1 MGSLKKPNRKSA
13 PDDDRRLWTQ
23 PALDQMLNAMLQVN
37 DPAEFVR
44 GCKALSDAEDR
55 GTDTAH
61 SPMSGA
67 EPVKMKLWKL
77 ATRYD
82 ATDYQAT
89 DCRID
94 RKGMLFTWM
103 ENDMLDDAFN
113 PAKDGA
119 ARERPPT
126 VQYIARLLNRSSGE
140 IKIWCQFSIHFRGL
154 IKRKIPEE

>member
-1 MGSLKKPNRKSA
+1 MGSPKKPNRKSA

-44 GCKALSDAEDR
+44 ACKALSGAEDR
-55 GTDTAH
+55 GTDTKH

-103 ENDMLDDAFN
+103 EKDMLDDAFN
-113 PAKDGA
+113 PTKDGA

-126 VQYIARLLNRSSGE
+126 VQYIARLLNRSVWE
-140 IKIWCQFSIHFRGL
+140 IKNWWNASLHSSGL
-154 IKRKIPEE
+154 MKRIIPEE